1 VEGNQVTLGDRILE
15 AVREG
20 RLYEYYL
27 DLGAHIAT
35 LPRWRWLRRLHLERQ
50 RALIGLCGEC
60 YSIGY
65 LNAKEKI

>member
-1 VEGNQVTLGDRILE
+1 MSIEHQIMK
-15 AVREG
+15 AAREG
-20 RLYEYYL
+20 RLYEYFM

-50 RALIGLCGEC
+50 RAVIGLCGEC

-65 LNAKEKI
+65 FNAKEKI